1 MFIFLNLVEVR
12 AFGEKNEG
20 NALEVRIWITKIYNF
35 IILTCFM
42 HNVLL
47 IWKNILIS

>member
-1 MFIFLNLVEVR
+1 MFIFVNLVEVR
-12 AFGEKNEG
+12 AFVEKNEG
-20 NALEVRIWITKIYNF
+20 NALEARIWITKIYNF
-35 IILTCFM
+35 IILTCFI